1 MAEMDNATKA
11 IIATG
16 VAGFAVTIE
25 LLTELNN
32 SRLIS
37 DERLLAIM
45 DGALSAIEL
54 VDAANSHEIYRM
66 ARDLLGRQMAGFRKQ

>member
-16 VAGFAVTIE
+16 VSGFAVTME

-32 SRLIS
+32 SRLIP
-37 DERLLAIM
+37 DERLLATI
-45 DGALSAIEL
+45 DGA
-54 VDAANSHEIYRM
+54 
-66 ARDLLGRQMAGFRKQ
+66 